1 MEETFKYVGEE
12 LDLFSGATNW
22 KNYYGNLLRPYLG
35 QDVLEVGAGLGG
47 TTQVLCDGNQRSWL
61 CLEPDGKLAEQIQ
74 ARINAGTLPSY
85 CQVRAETSDQLP
97 ANARFD
103 SILYIDVI
111 EHIDDDAAEL
121 RRAYQHLRPG
131 GHLII
136 IVPAH
141 QWLFS
146 PFDEAV
152 GHFRRY
158 NKARLRAVIPPGMK
172 PRLLRHLDSLG
183 WTASCVNKLVL
194 RQYYPTL
201 PQVRFWD
208 STVVPVSKLTDPLV
222 GYSFGK
228 ALLGIY
234 QKS

>member
-12 LDLFSGATNW
+12 LDLFSAATHW
-22 KNYYGNLLRPYLG
+22 KNYYGGLLRPYLG

-61 CLEPDGKLAEQIQ
+61 CLEPDKQLADRIQ
-74 ARINAGTLPSY
+74 TRIEAGTLPAY
-85 CQVRAETSDQLP
+85 CQVRAETSGQLP
-97 ANARFD
+97 ADAQFD

-111 EHIDDDAAEL
+111 EHIEDDTAEL
-121 RRAYQHLRPG
+121 RQTCQHLRPG

-141 QWLFS
+141 QWLYS

-158 NKARLRAVIPPGMK
+158 NKPRLREAIPAGMK
-172 PRLLRHLDSLG
+172 PRMLRHLDSLG
-183 WTASCVNKLVL
+183 WAASCANKFLL
-194 RQYYPTL
+194 KQHYPTV

-208 STVVPVSKLTDPLV
+208 SNIIPLSKLTDPLV

-228 ALLGIY
+228 ALLGVW
-234 QKS
+234 QKP